1 VSVDRPRDVRAPRP
15 AILIACGLALLA
27 LAWTAPSA
35 HAGAFTGMRGHLG
48 IGYAKL
54 LTADGPAGSMSGAVG
69 LDLPVRPTVRAG
81 IEIGASLLG
90 TRTVEDSAQIAELD
104 YNLLEMLAMVHW
116 RPAGWGPIGRVSFG
130 GGLFGPRIDQSS
142 AAPASFESYT
152 LRGARAGLAAG
163 LSFMPHDERPLAAGI
178 EIGARW
184 VFVPGDD
191 WLVSHVRFVVHY

>member
-1 VSVDRPRDVRAPRP
+1 MSVDRRRNVRARR
-15 AILIACGLALLA
+15 AATRIACGLAVLTLGWA
-27 LAWTAPSA
+27 APS
-35 HAGAFTGMRGHLG
+35 HAGAFTGMRGHIG

-54 LTADGPAGSMSGAVG
+54 LTADGPSGSMSGAVG

-90 TRTVEDSAQIAELD
+90 TRTVEDSAQVAELS
-104 YNLLEMLAMVHW
+104 YNLLEVLAMVHW
-116 RPAGWGPIGRVSFG
+116 RPTGWGPIGRVSVG
-130 GGLFGPRIDQSS
+130 GGLYGPRIDQSS

-152 LRGARAGLAAG
+152 LRGAHAGLAAG
-163 LSFMPHDERPLAAGI
+163 VSFMPHDERPLAAGI
-178 EIGARW
+178 EVGARW